1 MIKREDEMEIS
12 ERAELFET
20 FHLGAGYHKNFN
32 DGACALELVSYVAG
46 ELWSD
51 HPKCVCPVLG
61 TFFRAWNDVLS
72 DDERDATLRPFL
84 RRLIGTNGGPSL
96 AKRRSLMAADWLI
109 RVHTPT
115 WLRLAKLITQA
126 DALEALPELTSMAQ
140 IPSIRGAVDAARTD
154 AAAAW
159 DAARDTWD
167 AWEARDAWDATWE
180 AARDA
185 GSDAWDDAVD
195 ATVSAAWDAAKDAKG
210 VAWDVLRPTREML
223 IKSAGELVERMLRAA
238 E

>member
-1 MIKREDEMEIS
+1 MEIS

-20 FHLGAGYHKNFN
+20 FHLGAGLHKNFN

-46 ELWSD
+46 EPWSD

-109 RVHTPT
+109 RVHTPA

-140 IPSIRGAVDAARTD
+140 IPSIRGAVDDACTAAV
-154 AAAAW
+154 AAW
-159 DAARDTWD
+159 DAAKDNWDNWDNWD
-167 AWEARDAWDATWE
+167 AWGARDARDVTWE
-180 AARDA
+180 AAMDA
-185 GSDAWDDAVD
+185 GRGAWDAAVD
-195 ATVSAAWDAAKDAKG
+195 ATVNAAWDAAKDAKG
-210 VAWDVLRPTREML
+210 VAWDALRPTREML